1 MMHLF
6 NKVNRIAQ
14 GREMKMIKLKY
25 WHIQCNNIDLTFV
38 IFCNFKRPGS
48 LDDFKA
54 KEHCMF

>member
-1 MMHLF
+1 MHLF
-6 NKVNRIAQ
+6 DRIAQ